1 MISSD
6 AMKRIVAIVGCLA
19 SMAHAGEDRS
29 GMMAVSSLD
38 TSSKSHR
45 IIRVSNMGV
54 DAADCGSQP
63 APCRTISRAI
73 TNATDGDTIVV
84 GPGTYGD
91 LDEDEVLGGYNEESG
106 SVTSQCN
113 CLVLVDKRIKVIS
126 EYGAAV
132 TLLDGLGGGE
142 NKLYTGVMVT
152 ASDAI
157 FGEPEHGFTIINMLT
172 SIVVSG
178 SATGVTVSGNI
189 QDINPNGMS
198 VQGAR
203 NLVSDNLSLRDKISI
218 EGSDNTVRSNSS
230 IGGGFISSGENNFFW
245 GNSAI
250 GSLIGLGF
258 RIAGGSATL
267 TRNSALGLLSP
278 GIEIASGATAEIT
291 QNNLFGNGI
300 RHGYL
305 EDPRRDLNCGLHND
319 SGFKID
325 ARYNFWGTTNGP
337 GRDPSDAVC
346 TPNGVT
352 LAYPFSEKMI
362 DMAIPVSRW

>member
-91 LDEDEVLGGYNEESG
+91 LDEDQVLGEYNEESG
-106 SVTSQCN
+106 AVTSQCN

-132 TLLDGLGGGE
+132 TLLDGFGAEDGIFSGM
-142 NKLYTGVMVT
+142 VVT
-152 ASDAI
+152 ASGATV
-157 FGEPEHGFTIINMLT
+157 GEAEHGFTIINT
-172 SIVVSG
+172 QTGIAVSG
-178 SATGVTVSGNI
+178 PATGVKVSGNI
-189 QDINPNGMS
+189 LDRSSRGIS
-198 VQGAR
+198 VQGNR
-203 NLVSDNLSLRDKISI
+203 NLVSDNLSMRDSISI

-278 GIEIASGATAEIT
+278 GIEIASGATAEIR

-305 EDPRRDLNCGLHND
+305 EDPQRELNCGLHND